1 MTMEQANKVFQKL
14 GKTGVATI
22 SLDDELVIIQRD
34 NIMAISKME
43 GKAKEITSGFGFS
56 QLKYRCFKIPRS
68 MYA

>member
-34 NIMAISKME
+34 NIMAISKLE
-43 GKAKEITSGFGFS
+43 GKAKEIPSGFGMS
-56 QLKYRCFKIPRS
+56 QMKNRCFTIPRS
-68 MYA
+68 MYV